1 METTQQSWGDW
12 VGSFFKPKEQESIV
26 SNPSGM
32 ASVDGVGGRRKKTRR
47 SKQRKSRKLR
57 RSRK

>member
-1 METTQQSWGDW
+1 MQQSWGDW
-12 VGSFFKPKEQESIV
+12 AGSFFKPKEQETLV

-47 SKQRKSRKLR
+47 GGKRKSRKIR